1 MKTFWFLAQF
11 LMLIIGY
18 AASLISVAMAIIDKD
33 YMRAI
38 SFMLIFFWTN
48 RQIEKLLGID

>member
-38 SFMLIFFWTN
+38 LFMLIFFWTD